1 MQRSKGFTQFVR
13 VVVFDSVRMDEVATG
28 IFVGTEADASDESL
42 LHAHGI
48 DAVVSLTHNEPET
61 GDVTRVDVP
70 MIDGSQN
77 SYQSFADA
85 VKAVLTRRDDGQR
98 VLIHCAAGSSR
109 SPSVAATAMT
119 CLTENTLNESFNQV
133 LERRPETDPHDVL
146 IRQAAKVTDKG
157 SE

>member
-1 MQRSKGFTQFVR
+1 
-13 VVVFDSVRMDEVATG
+13 MDEVGTG

-42 LHAHGI
+42 LEAHGI

-61 GDVTRVDVP
+61 GDITRVDAP
-70 MIDGSQN
+70 MVDGPQN

-85 VKAVLTRRDDGQR
+85 LQSVLTSRDDGQR

-109 SPSVAATAMT
+109 SPSVAATAIT
-119 CLTENTLNESFNQV
+119 CLTANTLNESFNQV
-133 LERRPETDPHDVL
+133 LERRPETDPHDAL
-146 IRQAAKVTDKG
+146 IRQAAKVIDED

>member
-1 MQRSKGFTQFVR
+1 
-13 VVVFDSVRMDEVATG
+13 MDEVATG

-42 LHAHGI
+42 LEAHGI

-61 GDVTRVDVP
+61 GDITRLDAPMVDGP
-70 MIDGSQN
+70 QN

-85 VKAVLTRRDDGQR
+85 VQSVLTSRDDGQR

-109 SPSVAATAMT
+109 SPSVAATAIT
-119 CLTENTLNESFNQV
+119 CLTANTLNESFNQV
-133 LERRPETDPHDVL
+133 LERRPETDPHDAL
-146 IRQAAKVTDKG
+146 IRQAAKVINED

>member
-1 MQRSKGFTQFVR
+1 
-13 VVVFDSVRMDEVATG
+13 MDEVATG

-42 LHAHGI
+42 LEAHGI

-61 GDVTRVDVP
+61 GDITRLDAPMVDGP
-70 MIDGSQN
+70 QN

-85 VKAVLTRRDDGQR
+85 VQSVLTSRDDGQR

-109 SPSVAATAMT
+109 SPSVAATAIT
-119 CLTENTLNESFNQV
+119 CLTANTLNESFNQV
-133 LERRPETDPHDVL
+133 LERRPEADPHDAL
-146 IRQAAKVTDKG
+146 ICQAAKVIDED

>member
-1 MQRSKGFTQFVR
+1 
-13 VVVFDSVRMDEVATG
+13 MDEVATG

-42 LHAHGI
+42 LEAHGI

-61 GDVTRVDVP
+61 GDITRLDAPMVDGP
-70 MIDGSQN
+70 QN

-85 VKAVLTRRDDGQR
+85 VQSVLTSRDDGQR

-109 SPSVAATAMT
+109 SPSVAATAIT
-119 CLTENTLNESFNQV
+119 CLTANTLNESFNQV
-133 LERRPETDPHDVL
+133 LERRPETDPHDAL
-146 IRQAAKVTDKG
+146 IRQAAKVIDED